1 MMLRVLCINLMF
13 IFFISSLN
21 GSCIQFQC
29 TLAEIGSTCCYNL
42 GCCPAKSNVC
52 CPNDPTNCCTKDF
65 PVCCATRK
73 GCCPKRYPVC
83 CSTQC
88 CSSGSYCCGEK
99 CCRRDTI
106 TGRLFEIPDGITKS
120 NRYRQMMLKTH
131 AN

>member
-1 MMLRVLCINLMF
+1 MMLRVLFVFNFNVLWRKSVQHVVI
-13 IFFISSLN
+13 ISVVVQPKV
-21 GSCIQFQC
+21 I
-29 TLAEIGSTCCYNL
+29 
-42 GCCPAKSNVC
+42 
-52 CPNDPTNCCTKDF
+52 
-65 PVCCATRK
+65 K